1 MKTSTRNVSLL
12 ISRYLG
18 LWWFMGSMDTG
29 RDWRFEV
36 RVLCRNCPLCLKAFF
51 QGFWLGKCGCIALFE
66 NSGCVATCTN
76 TQTPGGQK
84 HFPPFSTISFL
95 GAALLRAENQS
106 QGQGI
111 YKQLGGSVLIGQN
124 VWGMNRGHGW
134 LPAWFQGIFVGFPQ
148 EKQCNNRQFQSQL
161 EQTGGRG
168 SVLDGL

>member
-1 MKTSTRNVSLL
+1 MKTSTRNISHL

-66 NSGCVATCTN
+66 DTGCVATCTN

-95 GAALLRAENQS
+95 GAALLRARAS
-106 QGQGI
+106 P
-111 YKQLGGSVLIGQN
+111 
-124 VWGMNRGHGW
+124 RGRAFTNSWVAPYW
-134 LPAWFQGIFVGFPQ
+134 LARKSGEW
-148 EKQCNNRQFQSQL
+148 
-161 EQTGGRG
+161 TGGTGGYLPDFRVSLLASHRKNNVITG
-168 SVLDGL
+168 SFSPN